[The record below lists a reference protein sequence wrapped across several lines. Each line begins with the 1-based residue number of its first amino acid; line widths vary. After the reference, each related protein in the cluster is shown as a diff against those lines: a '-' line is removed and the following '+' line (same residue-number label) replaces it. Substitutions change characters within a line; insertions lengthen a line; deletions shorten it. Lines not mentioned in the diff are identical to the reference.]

1 MPRTTLPTISAY
13 RCYRH
18 THPSALN
25 DTGHTCDLYCI
36 ARAVDDSLPAT
47 WSRASGAR
55 TSAPRFVPARTS
67 LPGMPACLL
76 APPLDNAVCVW
87 ETRVAACA
95 RFMFVGVVR
104 VLHNDCLLSSVRCR
118 FTSIRPINICND
130 ELWGCGIVLAYC
142 AFVVPVCFRPT
153 RFPQRF
159 VNVRQLTAV
168 AHHINHISTI
178 EKSNKNNY
186 DKKYII

>member
-1 MPRTTLPTISAY
+1 MPRTTLPTISGY

-55 TSAPRFVPARTS
+55 TSAPCFVPARTS

-76 APPLDNAVCVW
+76 PRLITLCVCERLEWPRALGLCSW
-87 ETRVAACA
+87 ESCVFYITIVCCRAC
-95 RFMFVGVVR
+95 G
-104 VLHNDCLLSSVRCR
+104 CW

-130 ELWGCGIVLAYC
+130 KLWGCGIVLAYC

-159 VNVRQLTAV
+159 VNVRRLTAV
-168 AHHINHISTI
+168 AHHINYISTI
-178 EKSNKNNY
+178 EKSN
-186 DKKYII
+186 